1 MSRAY
6 TRTVYD
12 SLDGSCGRCINAKV
26 RPKVEGLGA
35 YNLNPVYMAG
45 WCVELSSPK
54 FGKNVGRYEGCGAF
68 VEDPGVEIVEA

>member
-1 MSRAY
+1 
-6 TRTVYD
+6 
-12 SLDGSCGRCINAKV
+12 
-26 RPKVEGLGA
+26 
-35 YNLNPVYMAG
+35 MAG